1 MAKNVRQ
8 ICVLSQ
14 PDKPHFLQISWEK
27 DIGFG
32 FAVILSDGLSA
43 WSGKVSNEE
52 VSKDAADMEMERE
65 KYVDEL
71 KKALIKGTAQTSKY
85 VFDFSKYDVEDD
97 CYIFSY
103 DKNLKDVVFRLGSLK
118 LRNVPNPVRFVTD
131 LISYCLNDSAALR
144 EQNEHLQ
151 RENNRLL
158 SDWNDM
164 QGQLEAWVR
173 SKEELEQD
181 IYTRFTLVLNE
192 KKAKIRTLQDKLKD
206 AQEKL
211 DRNVS
216 EAPLPTKGNNEDYD
230 MSTDEENK
238 NETPRSTVETV
249 APNTLSRRHSLL
261 SSTDDVPDV
270 APTRKRRHRV
280 QKNLGQEA
288 SCATQK
294 TVVQQKQRSNPVPP
308 EKAVKKPSSRKR
320 SLEVMESTEDPDDL
334 FNDM

>member
-14 PDKPHFLQISWEK
+14 QDKPHFLQISWEK
-27 DIGFG
+27 NIGFG

-71 KKALIKGTAQTSKY
+71 KKALTTGVEQTSKY
-85 VFDFSKYDVEDD
+85 IFDFSKDDLEDD
-97 CYIFSY
+97 CYVFSY
-103 DKNLKDVVFRLGSLK
+103 DKILKDVVFRLGSLK
-118 LRNVPNPVRFVTD
+118 LRNVPNPVGVVTD

-144 EQNEHLQ
+144 DQNEHLQ

-173 SKEELEQD
+173 LKEELEQD
-181 IYTRFTLVLNE
+181 LYTRFTLVLNE
-192 KKAKIRTLQDKLKD
+192 KKAKIRSLQDKLKE

-211 DRNVS
+211 DRNVA
-216 EAPLPTKGNNEDYD
+216 EATLTTKRNNEDYD

-238 NETPRSTVETV
+238 SETQRSTVETV
-249 APNTLSRRHSLL
+249 ETNTLPRRHSLL

-270 APTRKRRHRV
+270 APTRKPRHRV
-280 QKNLGQEA
+280 KKHLGQEA
-288 SCATQK
+288 SCTTQK
-294 TVVQQKQRSNPVPP
+294 PVVQQKQRSNPVPP
-308 EKAVKKPSSRKR
+308 EKSVKKPSTGKR